1 MTDHIT
7 LRKLPGKWV
16 VYARGAVYGET
27 GNAIELTEASHPP
40 VIYFPRADI
49 AMAFFDRTDRTTTC
63 PHKGTASYFSID
75 TKSAVLENVAWSYE
89 TPNAALEAIAG
100 HLAFA
105 GDAVTVE
112 QQ

>member
-27 GNAIELTEASHPP
+27 ANAVELTEGGRAP
-40 VIYFPRADI
+40 VVYFPRPDI

-63 PHKGTASYFSID
+63 PHKGVASYFSID
-75 TKSAVLENVAWSYE
+75 TKSVVLDNVAWSYE
-89 TPNAALEAIAG
+89 TPHAGLEAIAG

-105 GDAVTVE
+105 GDEVTVE

>member
-16 VYARGAVYGET
+16 IYARGAVYGET
-27 GNAIELTEASHPP
+27 FDAVELTEGSRPP
-40 VIYFPRADI
+40 VIYVPRADV
-49 AMAFFDRTDRTTTC
+49 AMAFFDRTDRTTQC
-63 PHKGTASYFSID
+63 PHKGTATYYSID
-75 TKSAVLENVAWSYE
+75 TKSAVLDNVAWSYE
-89 TPNAALEAIAG
+89 TPNAGLEGIAG
-100 HLAFA
+100 HLAFY

>member
-1 MTDHIT
+1 MTDQIR

-27 GNAIELTEASHPP
+27 VDAVELTEGSRAP
-40 VIYFPRADI
+40 VIYVPRADM
-49 AMAFFDRTDRTTTC
+49 AMAFFDRTDRTTHC

-75 TKSAVLENVAWSYE
+75 TKSSVLDNVAWSYE
-89 TPNAALEAIAG
+89 QPNAGLEGIAG
-100 HLAFA
+100 HLAFS